1 VILIFSIEANGK
13 LFMHMM
19 NLFIVCA
26 IIAKPKKATE
36 HGAKQ
41 IVRMVAMIEPKI
53 IIVASG
59 ITTRFTM
66 MK

>member
-1 VILIFSIEANGK
+1 
-13 LFMHMM
+13 MHMM

-59 ITTRFTM
+59 ITTRFTR